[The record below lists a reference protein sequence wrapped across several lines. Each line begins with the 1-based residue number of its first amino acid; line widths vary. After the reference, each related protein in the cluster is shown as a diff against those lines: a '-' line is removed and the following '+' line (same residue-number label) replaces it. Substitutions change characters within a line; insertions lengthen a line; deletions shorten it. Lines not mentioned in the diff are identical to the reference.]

1 MPAQYFANKI
11 SNNGV
16 AKVSAATD
24 YKILVTAVT
33 NSHSAASTL
42 TFADDG
48 DLAVLEAPVGSITL
62 NPPIMCSSFTPGHA
76 AMSIVYYEAK
86 SPYSAQ

>member
-11 SNNGV
+11 SNNGTT
-16 AKVSAATD
+16 KVSASTD

-33 NSHSAASTL
+33 NAHTAATTL
-42 TFADDG
+42 TFEDDG
-48 DLAVLEAPVGSITL
+48 DLAVLEAPTGSIIL
-62 NPPIMCSSFTPGHA
+62 NPPIMCSSFTPSHA